1 MCHQPYVGHTGLT
14 STIAIEDMQ
23 WSAPVERERSGLI
36 RLGHAREGNSID
48 GDDVVFSLHA
58 GAARL
63 GQWLHQKM
71 GVVGVLKRRPS
82 AMRVEEAVED
92 CSRASYIKQGRT
104 NNQYGQ
110 QQIRKFGEVG
120 FHGPN
125 KAFLLLL

>member
-1 MCHQPYVGHTGLT
+1 MLISQPVRVGGTVRCAISPTCAIRVLT
-14 STIAIEDMQ
+14 CTIAIEDGN
-23 WSAPVERERSGLI
+23 GLPWFSVKG
-36 RLGHAREGNSID
+36 LGNQAGHAREGNSID

-92 CSRASYIKQGRT
+92 CSRARYIK
-104 NNQYGQ
+104 
-110 QQIRKFGEVG
+110 
-120 FHGPN
+120 
-125 KAFLLLL
+125 

>member
-1 MCHQPYVGHTGLT
+1 MRHQPHVRHTGVT
-14 STIAIEDMQ
+14 CTIAIKDRNGLPRL
-23 WSAPVERERSGLI
+23 SVEGLANQP
-36 RLGHAREGNSID
+36 GHPGEGNSIH
-48 GDDVVFSLHA
+48 GDDLVFSLHT

-71 GVVGVLKRRPS
+71 SVVGVLERRPS

-92 CSRASYIKQGRT
+92 CSCASYIKQGRT

-125 KAFLLLL
+125 KAFLLFL

>member
-1 MCHQPYVGHTGLT
+1 MRHQPYLCHSGATG
-14 STIAIEDMQ
+14 TIAIKD
-23 WSAPVERERSGLI
+23 RNGLP
-36 RLGHAREGNSID
+36 RLSMEGLANQLSHACEGDSVH
-48 GDDVVFSLHA
+48 GDDFVLSLHT

-82 AMRVEEAVED
+82 AMLVKEAVED

-104 NNQYGQ
+104 DNQYGQ

-125 KAFLLLL
+125 KAFLQSL